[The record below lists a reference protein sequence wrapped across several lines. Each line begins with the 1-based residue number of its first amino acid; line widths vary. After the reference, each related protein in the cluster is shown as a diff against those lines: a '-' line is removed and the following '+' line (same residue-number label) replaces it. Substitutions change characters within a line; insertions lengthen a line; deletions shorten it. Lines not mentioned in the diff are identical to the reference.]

1 MGLHQLLMSI
11 SQVLFSNYQ
20 KSFPADYQK
29 LVSKRLFLQQFPYT
43 GHLFLFWNKG
53 GDFIKVLW
61 FDRDGFAIFAKLHQ
75 ASMKVLQITLNQ
87 INPQITAVPLL

>member
-1 MGLHQLLMSI
+1 MSI
-11 SQVLFSNYQ
+11 SQVLLSNYQ
-20 KSFPADYQK
+20 KLFSADCQK

-61 FDRDGFAIFAKLHQ
+61 FDRDDFAILVKLHQ
-75 ASMKVLQITLNQ
+75 ASMKVLQITLTP